1 MRVEGGDGVHVMF
14 LQRLQSL
21 LVLLLAAPS
30 GGGGVA
36 QGAQGGLE
44 ANS

>member
-21 LVLLLAAPS
+21 AVLLLLAHS
-30 GGGGVA
+30 GGGGWVA
-36 QGAQGGLE
+36 QGGRE
-44 ANS
+44 ADT